1 MEHLNQYKNLL
12 GKQVRIVSGNYMKQT
27 VRPGGLTCIAISL
40 DGTLLIKGFKSGH
53 TGRSTSIYV
62 GHHSPTM
69 DCLWIFPKN
78 VKLYKKKKNPD
89 RLFDIDEL

>member
-27 VRPGGLTCIAISL
+27 VRPEGLTCIAISL

-53 TGRSTSIYV
+53 TGRSTRIYV

-69 DCLWIFPKN
+69 DCLWIFPKH
-78 VKLYKKKKNPD
+78 VKLYKKKNPD